1 MSTPTPTER
10 YAKVIEV
17 SKRVRWEIERDLI
30 RGRRFDYTKTFMP
43 SGLSLVNE
51 MAFLNPDDKRL
62 LSQVQ
67 GRTYAYIFGLVERFI
82 GAKVM
87 DVSRTY
93 AFGDQVALEALV
105 RMTDEELK
113 HQELFRRLEAM
124 MAADM
129 PAGYVMTA
137 EPNAV
142 AQAVLAAPT
151 WSVLALT
158 LDIELFTQAH
168 YRASIEPDPHL
179 SELWKDVFLFHW
191 KEESQHAIL
200 DELEFLREDARL
212 GAAERN
218 AGVDGLIALVGAVD
232 GILQNQAKADARY
245 FFDIAGTAFNA
256 DQCEQIRATVLKAY
270 RWQYIVSGVMEPRFQ
285 KVLFALVDQSQAA
298 RIHHALA
305 PLTNAV
311 PLQPEVRP
319 ADGGLNPCMCRGALV
334 VLRDHRTQPTAG
346 ASQRCT
352 SARRPSGSIG
362 LRTMARTPLPGRS
375 AASEMSAS
383 PV

>member
-1 MSTPTPTER
+1 MSTPVNTER

-17 SKRVRWEIERDLI
+17 SKRVRWDIERDLI
-30 RGRRFDYTKTFMP
+30 RGRRFDYTKTFLP

-51 MAFLNPDDKRL
+51 LAFLNPADKRL

-87 DVSRTY
+87 DISRTY

-105 RMTDEELK
+105 RMTDEEIK

-129 PAGYVMTA
+129 PPGYVMTA

-142 AQAVLAAPT
+142 ARAVLAAPS

-158 LDIELFTQAH
+158 LDIELFSQAH
-168 YRASIEPDPHL
+168 FRASIEPDTNL

-200 DELEFLREDARL
+200 DELEFLKEDARL
-212 GAAERN
+212 TPAERD
-218 AGVDGLIALVGAVD
+218 AAVDALIALVGAVD
-232 GILQNQAKADARY
+232 GILQAQAKADARY
-245 FFDIAGTAFNA
+245 FLDIGGRSFNA
-256 DQCEQIRATVLKAY
+256 AQCEQINATLLKAY
-270 RWQYIVSGVMEPRFQ
+270 RWQYIVSGVTEPRFQ
-285 KVLFALVDQSQAA
+285 KVLFALVDQAQAA
-298 RIHHALA
+298 RIHDALA
-305 PLTNAV
+305 PLTYAV
-311 PLQPEVRP
+311 PRQPDR
-319 ADGGLNPCMCRGALV
+319 AL
-334 VLRDHRTQPTAG
+334 
-346 ASQRCT
+346 
-352 SARRPSGSIG
+352 
-362 LRTMARTPLPGRS
+362 PL
-375 AASEMSAS
+375 AA
-383 PV
+383 